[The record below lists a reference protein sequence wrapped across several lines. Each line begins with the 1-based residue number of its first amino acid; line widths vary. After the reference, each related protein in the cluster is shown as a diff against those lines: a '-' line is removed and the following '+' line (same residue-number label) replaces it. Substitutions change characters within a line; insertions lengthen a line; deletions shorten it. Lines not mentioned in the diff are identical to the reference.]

1 MTLNHLEL
9 QNLRHLIGS
18 HQTMQKKFDFYAS
31 EVQDQQCRQMFQQS
45 AKACQQTAEKLM
57 TFLG

>member
-1 MTLNHLEL
+1 MTLNQQEL
-9 QNLRHLIGS
+9 QNLRHLVGA

-31 EVQDQQCRQMFQQS
+31 QTQDQQCKQMFEQS
-45 AKACQQTAEKLM
+45 AKSCQQTCQKLT